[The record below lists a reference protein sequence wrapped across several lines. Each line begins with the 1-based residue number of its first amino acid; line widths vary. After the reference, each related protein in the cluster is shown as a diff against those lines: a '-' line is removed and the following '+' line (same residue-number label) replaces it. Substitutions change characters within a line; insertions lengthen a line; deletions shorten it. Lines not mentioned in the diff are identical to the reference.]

1 MLCVILQA
9 MNHEV
14 LTEMRKALEESKTL
28 EKLTLSSTKI
38 LPKDFCRHIVFGTR
52 NNASLSKI
60 DLTFHPETWEFPHN
74 GR

>member
-1 MLCVILQA
+1 

-14 LTEMRKALEESKTL
+14 LKEMGKALEESKTL
-28 EKLTLSSTKI
+28 EKLTLNSIEI

-52 NNASLSKI
+52 HTSLSKI
-60 DLTFHPETWEFPHN
+60 DLTFHPKTWDFPSK